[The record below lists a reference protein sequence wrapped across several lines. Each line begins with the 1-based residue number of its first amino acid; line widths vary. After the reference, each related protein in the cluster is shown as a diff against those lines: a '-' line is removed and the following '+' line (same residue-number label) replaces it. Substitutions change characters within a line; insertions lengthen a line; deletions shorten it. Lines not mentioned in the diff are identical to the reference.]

1 MLDISPKPD
10 FVHQTMIRCSQ
21 DALWDALTR
30 ADQVAQ
36 HHFMA
41 SSASGD
47 AVSTGD
53 AMNMIRQDGS
63 TMLTQT
69 VLDITPKS
77 RIEMEFAPNW
87 EGGAATSRIVF
98 LIETEGAACK
108 LTCEHYEIPEGQDGV
123 REGWARF
130 VASLKSWL
138 ETGQPIKVE
147 G

>member
-1 MLDISPKPD
+1 
-10 FVHQTMIRCSQ
+10 VIRCSQ

-36 HHFMA
+36 HHFMV
-41 SSASGD
+41 SAARGD
-47 AVSTGD
+47 QAAKGD
-53 AMNMIRQDGS
+53 AMEMIRKDGS

-69 VLDITPKS
+69 VLEMTPKT
-77 RIEMEFAPNW
+77 RIAMEFAPNW
-87 EGGAATSRIVF
+87 EGGTASSRIVF

-108 LTCEHYEIPEGQDGV
+108 LTCEHYEIPEGHEGV

-130 VASLKSWL
+130 CASLKSWL